1 MPDGMTFK
9 ENIQNEKNKWNNMN
23 WKQRF
28 SYFKTYYMIPLIV
41 ILIIISVIV
50 YLILQTLVF
59 RKDIIMAGVVANFDL
74 SDEAIESVETGY
86 MDFVDGNTRKEC
98 VNYYSIFVSEVDY
111 NSIMAID
118 TRIASSTID
127 FMIVDKEV
135 YELLN
140 GRSAYANLENVLDD
154 TVLQKLDDKIIDT
167 TDVDTQIEYP
177 AAIDISD
184 TEYAHKYLEGKE
196 AYLVFI
202 VNSNHLEDVPQILDF
217 FLSYK

>member
-59 RKDIIMAGVVANFDL
+59 GKDIIMAGVVANFDL

-86 MDFVDGNTRKEC
+86 MDFVDGNTR
-98 VNYYSIFVSEVDY
+98 
-111 NSIMAID
+111 
-118 TRIASSTID
+118 
-127 FMIVDKEV
+127 
-135 YELLN
+135 
-140 GRSAYANLENVLDD
+140 
-154 TVLQKLDDKIIDT
+154 
-167 TDVDTQIEYP
+167 
-177 AAIDISD
+177 
-184 TEYAHKYLEGKE
+184 
-196 AYLVFI
+196 
-202 VNSNHLEDVPQILDF
+202 
-217 FLSYK
+217 

>member
-41 ILIIISVIV
+41 ILIIISFIV
-50 YLILQTLVF
+50 YFVLQVF
-59 RKDIIMAGVVANFDL
+59 VFSKDIIMAGVVANFDL

-98 VNYYSIFVSEVDY
+98 VNYYSIFVSKEDY
-111 NSIMAID
+111 SSLMTID

-127 FMIVDKEV
+127 FMIVDKDV

-140 GRSAYANLENVLDD
+140 ERSVYANLENVLDD
-154 TVLQKLDDKIIDT
+154 AVLQKLDDKIIDT
-167 TDVDTQIEYP
+167 TDVDTQIVYP

-202 VNSNHLEDVPQILDF
+202 VNSNHLDDVPQVLDF

>member
-59 RKDIIMAGVVANFDL
+59 GKDIIMAGVVANFDL

-86 MDFVDGNTRKEC
+86 MDFVDGNTRKDC
-98 VNYYSIFVSEVDY
+98 VNYYSIFVSEEDY

-140 GRSAYANLENVLDD
+140 GRSAYANLENVS
-154 TVLQKLDDKIIDT
+154 T
-167 TDVDTQIEYP
+167 P
-177 AAIDISD
+177 
-184 TEYAHKYLEGKE
+184 
-196 AYLVFI
+196 
-202 VNSNHLEDVPQILDF
+202 NSWVRC
-217 FLSYK
+217 SM